1 MAKYLGKHEN
11 KPFFIKNSDKYSLST
26 SQYQGLVQQYCP
38 DPTISRTAIEPI
50 YARGMVSHS
59 GGEHRVL
66 RLGELLHEVYRK
78 AEGRSWSAEGS
89 FD

>member
-1 MAKYLGKHEN
+1 MSLYPDFHLGFERLILIL
-11 KPFFIKNSDKYSLST
+11 P
-26 SQYQGLVQQYCP
+26 QGLVQQYCP
-38 DPTISRTAIEPI
+38 GPTISRTAIERI